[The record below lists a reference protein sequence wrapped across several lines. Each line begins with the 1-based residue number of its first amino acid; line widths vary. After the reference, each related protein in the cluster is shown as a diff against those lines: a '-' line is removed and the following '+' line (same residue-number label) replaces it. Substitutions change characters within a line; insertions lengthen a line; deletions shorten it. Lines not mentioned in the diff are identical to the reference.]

1 MTGSPT
7 LGSPTYRRRRAS
19 LPPSPVLFGGWH
31 MTCWHIGSPR
41 GIAAYAQPGALVWS
55 PSGGG
60 LAGAARVAEEAVL
73 GRRCYGRHASSPLRL
88 TPWLWPHEPARL
100 RPREAGAT
108 DPLGPVLARA
118 GSDLSSPTHHG
129 GTFSLDG
136 RDRRSSSERLE
147 RFSSSKDL
155 TAALAAGERQHA
167 GDSGR
172 SEGSSAA
179 SRPSLMRSNS
189 SSSSEFRRAHG
200 IAGRPG
206 EEEENFLEIEQA
218 STTAPPSP
226 PPPPPSLRP
235 PSPRNQLHLRPTIT
249 CQHHFHLPPFAPPF
263 PPPPPRR
270 RRRGRRRLS
279 SRSWATAGPS
289 SANGSRPAPWRPNA
303 ARRSSAAASPSAA
316 AAAAGSAPS
325 HLPPPPPLD

>member
-1 MTGSPT
+1 MTSSPT
-7 LGSPTYRRRRAS
+7 LGAPTYRRRRAS

-179 SRPSLMRSNS
+179 SRPSLTRSNS

-263 PPPPPRR
+263 PPPPRR